1 MRFPFG
7 NPPRTKPEDLTM
19 SQTTDTN
26 GQKTFIL
33 IVEDSL
39 TQAVFLR
46 RILEKAGYAVSLAG
60 NGVEALD
67 FLAVQPPALIISDVM
82 MPIMDGYTLCQ
93 RTKAQEK
100 FRKVPFMLLTSL
112 SEPADIFK
120 GLESGADF
128 YSIKPYDG
136 AVLLERVKNIL
147 HNATGQYATNAQ
159 SGIDVNYAG
168 QKYSISAGRT
178 QILDLLL
185 ATFENIVRKNN
196 DLIETNNR
204 LTDAL
209 EANKTLRGLIPICG
223 YCKKI
228 RDDQGYWNQV
238 ETFVAKH
245 SAAQFSHGI
254 CPTCFDKQMKS
265 LGLKN
270 NKPELVAA

>member
-1 MRFPFG
+1 MSAPTLPTGAKPFV
-7 NPPRTKPEDLTM
+7 
-19 SQTTDTN
+19 
-26 GQKTFIL
+26 L

-46 RILEKAGYAVSLAG
+46 RILEKAGYEVALAG
-60 NGVEALD
+60 NGAEALD
-67 FLAVQPPALIISDVM
+67 LLELRPPALIISDVM
-82 MPIMDGYTLCQ
+82 MPVMDGYTFCQ
-93 RTKAQEK
+93 HAKSQEK
-100 FRKVPFMLLTSL
+100 FRAVPFMLLTSL

-128 YSIKPYDG
+128 YSIKPYDS
-136 AVLLERVKNIL
+136 ATMLDRVKNIL
-147 HNATGQYATNAQ
+147 HNTAGQYATNAQ

-168 QKYSISAGRT
+168 QRYSISAGRT

-196 DLIETNNR
+196 ELIDANNR
-204 LTDAL
+204 LNDAL
-209 EANKTLRGLIPICG
+209 EANKTLRGLIPIYG

-254 CPTCFDKQMKS
+254 CPACFDKQMKA

-270 NKPELVAA
+270 NKPGLVAA

>member
-1 MRFPFG
+1 MSATSQPTS
-7 NPPRTKPEDLTM
+7 TKPL
-19 SQTTDTN
+19 
-26 GQKTFIL
+26 IL

-46 RILEKAGYAVSLAG
+46 RILEKAGYGVALAG
-60 NGVEALD
+60 NGAEALD
-67 FLAVQPPALIISDVM
+67 LLDLQLPALVISDVM
-82 MPIMDGYTLCQ
+82 MPVMDGYTLCQ
-93 RTKAQEK
+93 RVKAQEK
-100 FRKVPFMLLTSL
+100 FRGVPFMLLTSL

-136 AVLLERVKNIL
+136 AAMLDRVKNIL
-147 HNATGQYATNAQ
+147 HNSASQYVPNAM
-159 SGIDVNYAG
+159 SGIDVSYCG
-168 QKYSISAGRT
+168 QKYSINAGRT

-185 ATFENIVRKNN
+185 ATFENIVRKNSE
-196 DLIETNNR
+196 LVETNNR
-204 LTDAL
+204 LSDAL

-238 ETFVAKH
+238 ETFVSKH

-254 CPTCFDKQMKS
+254 CPTCFDKQMKA

-270 NKPELVAA
+270 NKPEMIAA

>member
-1 MRFPFG
+1 MSAAIQPAG
-7 NPPRTKPEDLTM
+7 EKP
-19 SQTTDTN
+19 
-26 GQKTFIL
+26 FIL

-46 RILEKAGYAVSLAG
+46 RILEKAGYEVVLAG
-60 NGVEALD
+60 NGAEALD
-67 FLAVQPPALIISDVM
+67 LLELRLPLLIISDVM
-82 MPIMDGYTLCQ
+82 MPVMDGYTFCQ
-93 RTKAQEK
+93 RTKASDK
-100 FRKVPFMLLTSL
+100 FCGVPFMLLTSL
-112 SEPADIFK
+112 SDPADIFK

-136 AVLLERVKNIL
+136 AVLLERVRNIL
-147 HNATGQYATNAQ
+147 NSGSGQYATNAQ
-159 SGIDVNYAG
+159 SGIDVSYAG
-168 QKYSISAGRT
+168 QKYCISAGRT

-196 DLIETNNR
+196 ELIEANSR
-204 LTDAL
+204 LSEAL

-254 CPTCFDKQMKS
+254 CPTCFDKQIKT

-270 NKPELVAA
+270 NKADNKAEPVPA